1 MPEELCNRGLT
12 KLPLALPIFPEHFG
26 GRPKVHPY
34 TTQTISSILLTVVYC
49 TANVKFSNSNYSK
62 KKTPWMMR
70 SEGLLMSSSPSKSC
84 QFCPSF
90 SNSGSPTRA
99 FLSSSS

>member
-1 MPEELCNRGLT
+1 MLVCPCAMVKDHSWKGWMPEELCNRGLT
-12 KLPLALPIFPEHFG
+12 KLPLALPIVPEHFG

-62 KKTPWMMR
+62 KKKKLH
-70 SEGLLMSSSPSKSC
+70 G
-84 QFCPSF
+84 
-90 SNSGSPTRA
+90 
-99 FLSSSS
+99 